1 MQRVCVGSWDNR
13 VYVFDVERGCVVD
26 DVFAHED
33 VTSSIA
39 TADDSLL
46 SGSWDSTVK
55 LWRHASLSRL
65 SVCAYARAVQACAA
79 LALTRAARVCT
90 EGKPKPAAL

>member
-1 MQRVCVGSWDNR
+1 MGSWDNR
-13 VYVFDVERGCVVD
+13 VYLFDVERGCVVD

-33 VTSSIA
+33 VASSIA

-55 LWRHASLSRL
+55 LWRHALLSRR
-65 SVCAYARAVQACAA
+65 SVCMPASVPACTA
-79 LALTRAARVCT
+79 LAAHEGRV
-90 EGKPKPAAL
+90 ALH

>member
-1 MQRVCVGSWDNR
+1 MGSWDNR
-13 VYVFDVERGCVVD
+13 VYLFDVERGCVVD

-33 VTSSIA
+33 VASSIA

-55 LWRHASLSRL
+55 LWRHALAQSPKRL
-65 SVCAYARAVQACAA
+65 FTCPRGPGLCGARA
-79 LALTRAARVCT
+79 RAGRAS
-90 EGKPKPAAL
+90 LH